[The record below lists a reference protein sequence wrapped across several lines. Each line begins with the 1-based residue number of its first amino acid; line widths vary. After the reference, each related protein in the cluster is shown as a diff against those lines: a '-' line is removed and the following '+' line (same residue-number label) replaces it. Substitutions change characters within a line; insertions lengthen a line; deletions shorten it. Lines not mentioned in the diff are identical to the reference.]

1 MRIIIKS
8 TIVCLFV
15 IICVSLFGQTK
26 PFPQNVT
33 YLYGYKPATINSIH
47 AQNEYTKLKTSFLQ
61 TCNDNIRPIDDSK
74 DVTRSESMGYVMLI
88 AAYQG
93 DKTTYD
99 KLWNF
104 YKSKRSSSAKNMM
117 AWKVN
122 CAGILE
128 PASASDADIDV
139 AFSLIIAHI
148 QWKENYLNDAKIIIG
163 ILKDNII
170 TNCSGI
176 KVLKPGYGYGGCNE
190 TNISYYT
197 PAFFRIFAQVT
208 NDNTWTALADDT
220 YSLLSSAANATTGLV
235 PDWQSSSGGIADGG
249 RSRDYTYDACRVPW
263 RIALDY
269 LWNGNTIAQLWCTK
283 ITNWAN
289 SKGATNIVDGYK
301 LDGTPL
307 GTYNASAF
315 VGAFAVGAM
324 CNSQSI
330 TDSFSTRLSQLDENY
345 FYHHYLRLIYLHVLS
360 GNFWAP
366 NLTTDVTTVRNPAMK
381 IYTNPALD
389 QITVEGVQ
397 GYEKLEIIG
406 VNGII
411 MHTEQI
417 NSSEKLILNIRQF
430 EKGAYLL
437 RITEKT
443 GASESLKFIK

>member
-8 TIVCLFV
+8 AIVCLFA
-15 IICVSLFGQTK
+15 IISVSLFGQTK
-26 PFPQNVT
+26 PFPQNIT
-33 YLYGYKPATINSIH
+33 YLYGYKPVSINSDH
-47 AQNEYTKLKTSFLQ
+47 AKNEYTKLKTSFLQ
-61 TCNDNIRPIDDSK
+61 TCNDNIRPVADSK
-74 DVTRSESMGYVMLI
+74 AETTSESMGYVMLI

-104 YKSKRSSSAKNMM
+104 YKSKRSPSAKNMM
-117 AWKVN
+117 AWKVS
-122 CAGILE
+122 CAGILD
-128 PASASDADIDV
+128 PGSTTDADIDV

-148 QWKENYLNDAKIIIG
+148 QWKENYLDDAKIIIG

-176 KVLKPGYGYGGCNE
+176 KALKPGYGFGGCNE

-208 NDNTWTALADDT
+208 NDNTWTALANDT
-220 YSLLSSAANATTGLV
+220 YSLLASATNPTTGLV
-235 PDWQSSSGGIADGG
+235 PDWQSSSGTAGAGS
-249 RSRDYTYDACRVPW
+249 RSGNYTYDACRVPW

-269 LWNGNTIAQLWCTK
+269 LWNGNTKAQQWCTK

-289 SKGATNIVDGYK
+289 SKGATNIVDGYR

-307 GTYNASAF
+307 STYNSSAF
-315 VGAFAVGAM
+315 VGSFAVGAM
-324 CNSQSI
+324 CNSQPI

>member
-33 YLYGYKPATINSIH
+33 YLYGYKPPTINSIH
-47 AQNEYTKLKTSFLQ
+47 AQNEYTTLKTTFLQ
-61 TCNDNIRPIDDSK
+61 TSNHNIKPINYSK

-269 LWNGNTIAQLWCTK
+269 LWNGNTKAQQWCTK